1 MDKGLFF
8 FNHSHGFF
16 VKVVADF
23 ESFQIS
29 GGVHAFAF
37 VLKVLQ
43 FVIFVVEMMGRE
55 SFVLGF
61 FASAVMLTDSFGVGM
76 WILVVVVWILTI
88 CGVVEGV
95 AFGLDDFF

>member
-23 ESFQIS
+23 ESFQVS

-37 VLKVLQ
+37 MLKVLQ

-61 FASAVMLTDSFGVGM
+61 FGGAVMLADSCGVGM
-76 WILVVVVWILTI
+76 
-88 CGVVEGV
+88 
-95 AFGLDDFF
+95 